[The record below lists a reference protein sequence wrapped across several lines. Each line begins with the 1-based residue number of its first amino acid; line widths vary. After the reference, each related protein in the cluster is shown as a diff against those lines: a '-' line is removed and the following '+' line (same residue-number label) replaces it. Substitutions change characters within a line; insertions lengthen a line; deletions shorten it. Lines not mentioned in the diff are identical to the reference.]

1 MSDALI
7 RLLKSKRVIVSC
19 GAGGVGK
26 TTVSASLSA
35 YAARL
40 GLRVLVVTIDP
51 SKRLAEALG
60 VTRNAPE
67 PVAVELDEPCTG
79 SLHAWM
85 LDPQMVS
92 NQVVEKFSRSPEEAN
107 RLLNNRIYQ
116 NVTAMVA
123 GMQEY
128 TAVEALCGFV
138 STDRYDLVILDTP
151 PSRDAL
157 RFLDAPLRANAFL
170 DRRIFNLFIPS
181 EGGLIRRMATKLV
194 EQVMDVAFG
203 RNTRED
209 LQQFFLLFGSLLGHL
224 NANQSEMQQ
233 FFRAETVGFLM
244 VTSPSELALKETRFF
259 RSKTEELGLRV
270 CGVVLNRSLAM
281 EADLNRPDISDVEGE
296 LTPAHR
302 SLFNRFVGEAELELE
317 TAKEHAALGRS
328 IAQSNAEPVW
338 VFPFVQT
345 QAIDVAHLEAL
356 ARRAVCLDKGEV
368 T

>member
-1 MSDALI
+1 
-7 RLLKSKRVIVSC
+7 
-19 GAGGVGK
+19 
-26 TTVSASLSA
+26 
-35 YAARL
+35 
-40 GLRVLVVTIDP
+40 
-51 SKRLAEALG
+51 
-60 VTRNAPE
+60 
-67 PVAVELDEPCTG
+67 
-79 SLHAWM
+79 M

-92 NQVVEKFSRSPEEAN
+92 NQVIEKFSSSPEEAS

-138 STDRYDLVILDTP
+138 STDRYDLVVLDTP

-203 RNTRED
+203 QSTRED

-244 VTSPSELALKETRFF
+244 VTSPSELALKLDFF

-281 EADLNRPDISDVEGE
+281 EANLNRPDLNDVEDE
-296 LTPAHR
+296 MTPAKQA
-302 SLFNRFVGEAELELE
+302 LFNRFVGEAALELE
-317 TAKEHAALGRS
+317 TAKEHAGLGRS
-328 IAQSNAEPVW
+328 IADSNAEPVW

-345 QAIDVAHLEAL
+345 QAIDVSNLEAL
-356 ARRAVCLDKGEV
+356 SATGCLLRERRRDVNLIIQRRYTTLASSLLVALLTVSLGSARETGRREHPLSGPQRLLGRVLKSVARVCGKE
-368 T
+368 